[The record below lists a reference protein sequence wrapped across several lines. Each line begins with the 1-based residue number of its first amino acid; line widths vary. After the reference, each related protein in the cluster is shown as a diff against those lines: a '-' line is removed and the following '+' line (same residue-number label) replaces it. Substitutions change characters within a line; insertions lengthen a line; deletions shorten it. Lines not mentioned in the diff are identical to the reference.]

1 MHKFVLLG
9 VTLTA
14 GIGMGALLDRNL
26 FNPSHVAVEVSADGN
41 APSAPLQG
49 TLSVAGTS
57 VTSAVSFD
65 IEPLRA
71 MVREELAL
79 ASSKALAKSGASSSV
94 PQPAPV
100 AEASSEQRRDSL
112 QVVDTLISSGH
123 WGNEERNTFHQKLA
137 VLDPQQREQAM
148 QQLVQALNSGTL
160 KASTEGPP
168 F

>member
-1 MHKFVLLG
+1 MNKFVLLG

-26 FNPSHVAVEVSADGN
+26 FNPSHAALEVS
-41 APSAPLQG
+41 PPLQG
-49 TLSVAGTS
+49 TLSVPGTS

-79 ASSKALAKSGASSSV
+79 ASSKAQAKSGASSSV

-112 QVVDTLISSGH
+112 QAVDTLISSGH